1 MNFLLNVVFQFLLL
15 FIKKR
20 ITFKTQI
27 FYSLIISVLSMIALP
42 MSVILLED
50 FNSFLLTSFIILLQG
65 LANAISLSCF
75 YGIISFLP
83 FEYIIS
89 FSTGQGIAGI
99 LMNLTRYI
107 ILFSMGDP
115 KLERNIKIGSII
127 FFGISAI
134 IISLCIVFLFLVY
147 KDPYFVYQMKH
158 SGEFSVNDV
167 NKYMALLSDNS
178 QDDDSSVIK

>member
-1 MNFLLNVVFQFLLL
+1 
-15 FIKKR
+15 
-20 ITFKTQI
+20 
-27 FYSLIISVLSMIALP
+27 MIALP
-42 MSVILLED
+42 ISVILLTD
-50 FNSFLLTSFIILLQG
+50 TTSFFTTSFIILLQG
-65 LANAISLSCF
+65 LANAILLSCF

-99 LMNLTRYI
+99 LMNVTRYI
-107 ILFSMGDP
+107 ILLSMGDP
-115 KLERNIKIGSII
+115 KLERNIIIGSMI
-127 FFGISAI
+127 FFGISAL

-147 KDPYFVYQMKH
+147 KDPYFVYQMRH

-178 QDDDSSVIK
+178 QDNDSSVRKYIKKIIYF